1 MEDDPHM
8 NELIQLLINRYNAWR
23 EVNACAREQTHPSI
37 SAAAAVAARS
47 PIFRVCA
54 HERNQARSC

>member
-37 SAAAAVAARS
+37 SAAAAVAAISSPVYKTGRS
-47 PIFRVCA
+47 IDTLFLL
-54 HERNQARSC
+54 